1 VNGVITTVAGNGSQ
15 GYSGDNG
22 PATAAQLNLAP
33 GIALDSAGDLYIA
46 DSGNQ
51 RIRKVSGGVIATV
64 AGNGTPGYSGDN
76 GPATEAEMYYPFAV
90 FIDGATVY
98 VADEYNARIRLLS
111 PLRDRAPCSALE
123 TPGGHALAN
132 APSCEPR
139 PLPGQK
145 QVAPSN

>member
-51 RIRKVSGGVIATV
+51 RIRKVSGRVIANV
-64 AGNGTPGYSGDN
+64 AGNGTPGYSGD
-76 GPATEAEMYYPFAV
+76 
-90 FIDGATVY
+90 DGATVY
-98 VADEYNARIRLLS
+98 VADEYNGRIRLLS